1 MVNTI
6 AATRT
11 RTGLRVEAELDTS
24 AHPIGISVS
33 DTRMVSLP
41 ITAHPDRGTWNYT
54 VHSTAEPLVTAVAP
68 PIGDAQRSRNLK
80 VLAAPV
86 LTGMAREEL
95 AELVESIAPAQTA
108 QAAQHYW
115 QQRRGPRR
123 RASGAGIKPLFT
135 DTDRVVITRVYLRQ
149 TCSLGVL
156 SDLLAVDRATIGKI
170 VTTTRLLLQERGIA
184 VASTTV
190 RFTDAASLTDFVA
203 TGSTPAR
210 ARIPHLL
217 SDPSL
222 TGMSRQDL
230 TELTKRIALLQAA
243 CVEERRHRRRGG
255 DRLPKTR
262 GGVFRQKITDAE
274 RVLATV
280 LYKRGL
286 CTRQV
291 LADALRP
298 VQHEV
303 RRSRVWCAGRA
314 GYSRWS
320 SAGVHGEDR
329 LTCQPGPLPGSA
341 APTTVPLPRSVAGPV
356 RRESAGR
363 AWGCRSWSGSRL
375 AGVNWMRWPRSWP
388 SSCTR
393 SRPSGRSW

>member
-1 MVNTI
+1 VVNTI

-291 LADALRP
+291 LADAFEVSESTIGNSLNDVRP
-298 VQHEV
+298 LLA
-303 RRSRVWCAGRA
+303 RV
-314 GYSRWS
+314 GYTSTTAAQRFTDAHALLA
-320 SAGVHGEDR
+320 SAIPTMPLD
-329 LTCQPGPLPGSA
+329 TTTTPG
-341 APTTVPLPRSVAGPV
+341 
-356 RRESAGR
+356 
-363 AWGCRSWSGSRL
+363 
-375 AGVNWMRWPRSWP
+375 
-388 SSCTR
+388 
-393 SRPSGRSW
+393 